1 MADKVR
7 LGFIGCGGV
16 QQKHLEALAKIED
29 AAISAV
35 CDLKADLVQETA
47 KKYNAKPFTDHKQML
62 ADVKLDAVYIAL
74 PPFAH
79 GLELDVIRKGLPFFV
94 EKPIGMDLK
103 LCRKIAAR
111 VAKKNLTTAVGYM
124 SRYRAG
130 VKRAKEVFNG
140 DPAIMLYGGWVG
152 GTPNMTAP
160 IHQWWVV
167 KEKSGG
173 QLVEQTTH
181 TVDLV
186 RYFCGDIAEV
196 YAAATK
202 GFVKGIPT
210 FTIDDASLV
219 TFKFK
224 SGAIATLYST
234 CAANGGGGGVTLSA
248 YALTHTAKFTG
259 WNLDAEILTKGAQP
273 EKFAGEQNIF
283 EIEDRAFIKAV
294 KTGDRSDIMTDYAD
308 GLKTAAAAIAAN
320 KSMETGKPVKPAA

>member
-16 QQKHLEALAKIED
+16 QQMHLEGVARIEEAD
-29 AAISAV
+29 ITAV
-35 CDLKADLVQETA
+35 CDLKQDLAQETGA
-47 KKYNAKPFTDHKQML
+47 KYNAKPFTDHKQML
-62 ADVKLDAVYIAL
+62 ADVELDAVYIAL

-79 GLELDVIRKGLPFFV
+79 GLELDVIEKGLPFFV
-94 EKPIGMDLK
+94 EKPVGMDLK
-103 LCRKIAAR
+103 LCREIAAG
-111 VAKKNLTTAVGYM
+111 VKEKNLTTAVGYM

-130 VKRAKEVFNG
+130 VKRAKEIFNG
-140 DPAIMLYGGWVG
+140 DPPILLHGGWVG

-186 RYFCGDIAEV
+186 RYFCGDVAEV

-202 GFVKGIPT
+202 GFVTGIPT

-224 SGAIATLYST
+224 DGAIATLYST
-234 CAANGGGGGVTLSA
+234 CAANGGGGGVSLNV
-248 YALTHTAKFTG
+248 YALQHTIKLGG
-259 WNLDAEILTKGAQP
+259 WALDAEILTKGAEP

-283 EIEDRAFIKAV
+283 EIEDRVFIKAV

-308 GLKTAAAAIAAN
+308 GVKTAAAAIAAN
-320 KSMETGKPVKPAA
+320 QSMETGKPVTTEE